1 MSFGTVTGTFT
12 QNFDPLTGEA
22 TEGIPLANIPVTFT
36 PSTPQV
42 IFPDEI
48 MRLNPVTCSTDQD
61 GILTG
66 PDGLTQIRLVSTTEG
81 GNPES
86 WTWRVSF
93 LNTSFSFTL
102 SDEETVDLSE
112 IVPVPTHAGVEVPA
126 WFNNLKQYYE
136 DAVLALQE
144 QAEVGKHLLDDREE
158 LDSAI
163 DLTDTTRN
171 LIIHGTLTQPLTV
184 LLPPEPEP
192 GLTITLE
199 LTQDSKGS
207 HTLTIP
213 NALTAYGVP
222 ITPTPDPNSLTEI
235 MCFYDGIRWKART
248 SGLADSI
255 TTSWVVA

>member
-86 WTWRVSF
+86 WTWKVSF

-144 QAEVGKHLLDDREE
+144 QAEVGKHLLDVREE
-158 LDSAI
+158 LSSEL
-163 DLTDTTRN
+163 DLTYTTQN

-199 LTQDSKGS
+199 LTGEQAIR
-207 HTLTIP
+207 IP
-213 NALTAYGVP
+213 RALTAFGAP
-222 ITPTPDPNSLTEI
+222 ITLGPNPTEVI
-235 MCFYDGIRWKART
+235 CFYDGVHWHART
-248 SGLADSI
+248 SGPSESLPEG
-255 TTSWVVA
+255 W